1 MRAAAGRDDVDANGV
16 GPRESRPGAASLQ
29 RARCTI
35 EAIQQLS
42 DEERAVVRKAAWR
55 LLPFLC
61 FVYFV
66 AYLDRVNV
74 GFAALTMNT
83 DLGLTATQY
92 GFGAGIFFWSYFLFE
107 VPSNFALQRFGA
119 RVWIARIMITWGV
132 ISVAMAF
139 VRGPV
144 SFATMRFLLGIAEA
158 GFFPGMV
165 LYLTYWF
172 PSGVRAAILG
182 LFIIANP
189 ASTIIGAPLSTAL
202 LGTSIAGLTGWQTMF
217 VIEGVPAVLLGFATL
232 FVLSDSPAKAKWLAP
247 REREV
252 LERAVAR
259 DAAASTHTSWRDGL
273 FSAEVWR
280 FVALYAAL
288 MMGVYGLGFWAPQI
302 VKSFGSLSNQQVGW
316 MLVVPYLCATV
327 AMCLWARNSDRT
339 GERTWHLVIPAVI
352 ATVAFVY
359 GSFAD
364 NVYLAIAAFT
374 FGAIGIY
381 AQLPLFWTVPT
392 AMLTGSA
399 AAGGIAL
406 INSIGNLSG
415 WVAPTVIGWLKDQT
429 QGYAAGLLVIAASMG
444 LAGVLGYFLS
454 KPVSKWRGFE
464 RHGAG
469 GA

>member
-1 MRAAAGRDDVDANGV
+1 
-16 GPRESRPGAASLQ
+16 
-29 RARCTI
+29 
-35 EAIQQLS
+35 LS
-42 DEERAVVRKAAWR
+42 GEERAIIRKVAWR

-61 FVYFV
+61 LIYFV
-66 AYLDRVNV
+66 AYLDRVNI
-74 GFAALTMNT
+74 GFAALTMNA
-83 DLGLTATQY
+83 DLGLSATQY

-119 RVWIARIMITWGV
+119 RVWIARIMVTWGL

-139 VRGPV
+139 VSGSV
-144 SFATMRFLLGIAEA
+144 SFAALRFLLGIAEA

-172 PSGVRAAILG
+172 PTGVRGAILG
-182 LFIIANP
+182 IFIIANP

-202 LGTSIAGLTGWQTMF
+202 LDTSIAGLKGWQTMF

-232 FVLSDSPAKAKWLAP
+232 FVLSDSPAKAKWLTS
-247 REREV
+247 RERDV

-259 DAAASTHTSWRDGL
+259 DAAASTHASWRDGL

-280 FVALYAAL
+280 FVAFYAAL

-302 VKSFGSLSNQQVGW
+302 VKSFGSLSNRQVGLV
-316 MLVVPYLCATV
+316 LVVPYLCATV
-327 AMCLWARNSDRT
+327 AMCLWARHSDRS
-339 GERTWHLVIPAVI
+339 GERTWHLVVPALL
-352 ATVAFVY
+352 ATAGFFY
-359 GSFAD
+359 GGFAD
-364 NVYLAIAAFT
+364 NVYVTIAAFT
-374 FGAIGIY
+374 LGAVGLY
-381 AQLPLFWTVPT
+381 AQLPLFWTLPT

-415 WVAPTVIGWLKDQT
+415 WVAPFLIGWLKDTT
-429 QGYAAGLLVIAASMG
+429 QSYTAGLMVIAVSMA
-444 LAGVLGYFLS
+444 LAAWLGYILS
-454 KPVSKWRGFE
+454 KPMSKWRGFE